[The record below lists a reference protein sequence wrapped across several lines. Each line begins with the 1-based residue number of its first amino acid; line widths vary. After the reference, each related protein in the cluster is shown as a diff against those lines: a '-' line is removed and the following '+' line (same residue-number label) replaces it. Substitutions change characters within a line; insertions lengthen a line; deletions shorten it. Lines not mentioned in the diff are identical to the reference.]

1 MLNDKQRAARDTNR
15 GVAAA
20 AMNRKAKNVSDPGDT
35 APVTKTGVAKETSAS
50 VLGPMLPQAP
60 LTGSTVQ
67 KTASISDE
75 DRTALDALVEFCYY
89 PDAVFDEKVRDNI
102 VTHAT
107 DVRNNSLPFQV
118 RKMVIERAI
127 LRVKI
132 AWCSKFKSKE
142 KKVKAYQKRY
152 KELDSALLRINRA
165 VTNDIDKKKMA
176 NAIKEIDK
184 EVTEETKAKLNK
196 KAITES
202 VNTLIDSMVAEG
214 VLPKDMPHIDDR
226 MLTESYLQKTFEMED
241 TFEESENLDL
251 IKERKKYQKEYAA
264 YMAKC
269 KKAIKSGDY
278 KTAAGYVE
286 KCREILV
293 DIREALKDY
302 DKDSLTVNFIG
313 IILGYLGFVVK
324 DTLLCFGV
332 TMPLIGVMGAG
343 TALATVGAANASA
356 IAAGVGATLMGLG
369 GVAVTVA
376 SILLTFYGWYRV
388 IAALDVNMK
397 EAKKNGES
405 ISINILNGVYNKT
418 LKVIDK
424 MEKCLKDMSKALK
437 EAKKVDDSEI
447 QKELDEIK
455 QMKESVELPSNVFVE
470 LTNLYESGAIDLE
483 TYMDFYLE
491 AKKPDDGMMDILN
504 TLNQKGYKTK
514 YSCSGHKR
522 SFKEDRN
529 DDGVINGK
537 LTSGARIM
545 FMDDYEFPDPPKHWG
560 WKTVDGKDYLYVISV
575 SHNADKVDSD
585 KAFDAW
591 KNKYM
596 ASLKRWVDSLP
607 DQAESDQV
615 IKNKAKEEEDVTES
629 VWRDLEADLTI
640 ESEMDTLS
648 RDLEDEI
655 AMMLL

>member
-102 VTHAT
+102 NTHAT
-107 DVRNNSLPFQV
+107 DVRDNSLPFQV

-142 KKVKAYQKRY
+142 RKVKAYQKRY

-184 EVTEETKAKLNK
+184 EVSEETKAKLNK

-202 VNTLIDSMVAEG
+202 VNALIDSMVAEG

-226 MLTESYLQKTFEMED
+226 MLTESRLQKTFGMED

-251 IKERKKYQKEYAA
+251 IKERKRYQKEYAA
-264 YMAKC
+264 YMVKC
-269 KKAIKSGDY
+269 KKAIKRGDY
-278 KTAAGYVE
+278 YVAGGYVE

-302 DKDSLTVNFIG
+302 DTDSLTVNFIG
-313 IILGYLGFVVK
+313 IVLGYLGFVVK

-332 TMPLIGVMGAG
+332 TMPLIGV
-343 TALATVGAANASA
+343 VGVGLLLPDTSA
-356 IAAGVGATLMGLG
+356 IAAGVSVTLMGLG
-369 GVAVTVA
+369 GVAVVVA
-376 SILLTFYGWYRV
+376 TILLTFYSWYRV

-397 EAKKNGES
+397 EAKKNGDS

-447 QKELDEIK
+447 QKELEEIK

-470 LTNLYESGAIDLE
+470 LTNLYESGVIDLE
-483 TYMDFYLE
+483 TYMDCYLE
-491 AKKPDDGMMDILN
+491 AKKPDDGMMEILD
-504 TLNQKGYKTK
+504 TLNRKGYKTK

-560 WKTVDGKDYLYVISV
+560 WKTVDGKDYLYVIAV
-575 SHNADKVDSD
+575 SHNADKIDSD

-607 DQAESDQV
+607 DQAEADQDKI
-615 IKNKAKEEEDVTES
+615 IKTKAKDEEDVTES
-629 VWRDLEADLTI
+629 AWKELEAELTV
-640 ESEMDTLS
+640 ESEMDLLS

>member
-20 AMNRKAKNVSDPGDT
+20 AMNKKAKNVSDPGDT

-60 LTGSTVQ
+60 LTGSTIQ

-102 VTHAT
+102 NSHAT
-107 DVRNNSLPFQV
+107 DVRDNSLPFQV

-142 KKVKAYQKRY
+142 RKVKAYQKRY

-176 NAIKEIDK
+176 NAIKAIDK

-196 KAITES
+196 KSITES

-226 MLTESYLQKTFEMED
+226 MLTESYLYKTFGMED

-251 IKERKKYQKEYAA
+251 IKERKRYQKEYAA

-269 KKAIKSGDY
+269 KKAIKRGDY
-278 KTAAGYVE
+278 KAAAGYVE

-302 DKDSLTVNFIG
+302 DKESLTVHFIG
-313 IILGYLGFVVK
+313 IVLGYLGFVVK

-332 TMPLIGVMGAG
+332 TMPLIGAVG
-343 TALATVGAANASA
+343 VGAVTAIGGIDVSA
-356 IAAGVGATLMGLG
+356 IAVKVGATLMGVG

-376 SILLTFYGWYRV
+376 TILLTFYRWYRV

-418 LKVIDK
+418 LKVIEK
-424 MEKCLKDMSKALK
+424 KKKCLKDMSKALK

-447 QKELDEIK
+447 QKELEEIK

-483 TYMDFYLE
+483 TYLDCYLE
-491 AKKPDDGMMDILN
+491 AKKPDDGMMDILD
-504 TLNQKGYKTK
+504 TLNRKGYKTK

-560 WKTVDGKDYLYVISV
+560 WKTVDGKDYLYVIAV
-575 SHNADKVDSD
+575 SHNADKIDSD

-607 DQAESDQV
+607 DQADADKI
-615 IKNKAKEEEDVTES
+615 IKTKAKDEEDVTES
-629 VWRDLEADLTI
+629 TWKELEADLTI
-640 ESEMDTLS
+640 ESEMDLLS

>member
-102 VTHAT
+102 NSHAT
-107 DVRNNSLPFQV
+107 DIRDNSLPFQV

-142 KKVKAYQKRY
+142 RKVKAYQKRY

-184 EVTEETKAKLNK
+184 EVSEETKAKLNK

-202 VNTLIDSMVAEG
+202 VNALIDSMVAEG

-226 MLTESYLQKTFEMED
+226 MLTESYLYKTFGMED

-251 IKERKKYQKEYAA
+251 IKERKKYQKEYAT

-278 KTAAGYVE
+278 KAAAGYVE
-286 KCREILV
+286 KCREILA

-332 TMPLIGVMGAG
+332 TMPLIGVTGAG
-343 TALATVGAANASA
+343 TALAAIGTANASA

-376 SILLTFYGWYRV
+376 TILLTFYGWYRI

-397 EAKKNGES
+397 EAKKNGDS

-447 QKELDEIK
+447 QKELEEIK

-483 TYMDFYLE
+483 TYMDCYLE
-491 AKKPDDGMMDILN
+491 AKKPDDGMMEILD
-504 TLNQKGYKTK
+504 TLNRKGYKTK

-575 SHNADKVDSD
+575 SHNADKIDSD

-607 DQAESDQV
+607 DQAEADQV

>member
-60 LTGSTVQ
+60 LTGSAVQ
-67 KTASISDE
+67 KTGSISDE

-89 PDAVFDEKVRDNI
+89 SDAVFDEKVRDNI
-102 VTHAT
+102 DTHAT

-142 KKVKAYQKRY
+142 RKVKAYQKRY

-226 MLTESYLQKTFEMED
+226 MLTESYLYKTFGMED

-251 IKERKKYQKEYAA
+251 IKERKKYQKEYAS

-269 KKAIKSGDY
+269 KKAIKRGDY
-278 KTAAGYVE
+278 KAAAGYVE

-313 IILGYLGFVVK
+313 IVLGYLGFVVK

-376 SILLTFYGWYRV
+376 TILLTFYGWYRV

-397 EAKKNGES
+397 EAKKNGDS

-447 QKELDEIK
+447 QKELEEIK
-455 QMKESVELPSNVFVE
+455 QMKESVEMPSNVFVE
-470 LTNLYESGAIDLE
+470 LTNLYESGAIDLD
-483 TYMDFYLE
+483 TYLDCYLE
-491 AKKPDDGMMDILN
+491 AKKPDDGMMEILD
-504 TLNQKGYKTK
+504 TLNRKGYKTK

-575 SHNADKVDSD
+575 SHNADKIDSD

-607 DQAESDQV
+607 DQAEADQV

-640 ESEMDTLS
+640 ESEMDVLS

>member
-60 LTGSTVQ
+60 LTGSTIQ
-67 KTASISDE
+67 KTASISDD

-89 PDAVFDEKVRDNI
+89 PDAVFDEKVQDNI
-102 VTHAT
+102 NTHAT

-202 VNTLIDSMVAEG
+202 VNALIDSMVAEG

-226 MLTESYLQKTFEMED
+226 MLTESYLQKIFGMED

-251 IKERKKYQKEYAA
+251 IKERKRYQKEYAA
-264 YMAKC
+264 YMVKC
-269 KKAIKSGDY
+269 KKAIKRGDY
-278 KTAAGYVE
+278 YVAAGYVE

-302 DKDSLTVNFIG
+302 DTDSLTVNFIG
-313 IILGYLGFVVK
+313 IVLGYLGFVVK

-332 TMPLIGVMGAG
+332 TMPLIGV
-343 TALATVGAANASA
+343 VGVGLLMPDASA
-356 IAAGVGATLMGLG
+356 IAAGVSVTLMGLG
-369 GVAVTVA
+369 GVAVVVA
-376 SILLTFYGWYRV
+376 TILLTFYSWYRV

-397 EAKKNGES
+397 EAKKNGDS

-447 QKELDEIK
+447 QKELEEIK

-470 LTNLYESGAIDLE
+470 LTNLYESGVIDLE
-483 TYMDFYLE
+483 TYMDCYLE
-491 AKKPDDGMMDILN
+491 AKKPDDGMMEILD
-504 TLNQKGYKTK
+504 TLNRKGYKTK

-575 SHNADKVDSD
+575 SHNADKIDSD

-607 DQAESDQV
+607 DQAEADQV

-629 VWRDLEADLTI
+629 AWEELEAELTV
-640 ESEMDTLS
+640 ESEMDLLS

>member
-102 VTHAT
+102 NTHAT
-107 DVRNNSLPFQV
+107 DVRDNSLPFQV

-142 KKVKAYQKRY
+142 RKVKTYQKRY

-226 MLTESYLQKTFEMED
+226 MLTESYLYKTFGMED

-278 KTAAGYVE
+278 KTAAAYVE
-286 KCREILV
+286 KCREILA
-293 DIREALKDY
+293 DIREALQDY

-313 IILGYLGFVVK
+313 IVLGYLGFVVK

-343 TALATVGAANASA
+343 TALATIGATNASA

-369 GVAVTVA
+369 GVAVSVA
-376 SILLTFYGWYRV
+376 TILLTFYGWYRV

-397 EAKKNGES
+397 EAKKTGDS

-447 QKELDEIK
+447 QKELEEIK

-483 TYMDFYLE
+483 TYMDCYLE
-491 AKKPDDGMMDILN
+491 AKKPDDGMMEILD
-504 TLNQKGYKTK
+504 TLNRKGYKTK
-514 YSCSGHKR
+514 YSCTGHKR

-575 SHNADKVDSD
+575 SHNADKIDSD

-607 DQAESDQV
+607 DQAEADQV

-629 VWRDLEADLTI
+629 VWRDLEDDLTV
-640 ESEMDTLS
+640 ESEMDMLS

>member
-35 APVTKTGVAKETSAS
+35 APVSKTGVAKETSAS

-102 VTHAT
+102 NTHAT

-184 EVTEETKAKLNK
+184 EVSEETKAKLNK

-202 VNTLIDSMVAEG
+202 VNALIDSMVAEG

-226 MLTESYLQKTFEMED
+226 MLTESYLQKTFGMED

-251 IKERKKYQKEYAA
+251 IKERKRYQKEYAA
-264 YMAKC
+264 YMVKC
-269 KKAIKSGDY
+269 KKAIKRGDY
-278 KTAAGYVE
+278 YVAAGYVE

-302 DKDSLTVNFIG
+302 DTDSLTVNFIG
-313 IILGYLGFVVK
+313 IVLGYLGFVVK

-332 TMPLIGVMGAG
+332 TMPLIGV
-343 TALATVGAANASA
+343 VGVGLLMPDASA
-356 IAAGVGATLMGLG
+356 IAAGVSVTLMGLG
-369 GVAVTVA
+369 GVAVVVA
-376 SILLTFYGWYRV
+376 TILLTFYSWYRV

-397 EAKKNGES
+397 EAKKNGDS

-447 QKELDEIK
+447 QKELEEIK

-483 TYMDFYLE
+483 TYMDCYLE
-491 AKKPDDGMMDILN
+491 AKKPDDGMMEILD
-504 TLNQKGYKTK
+504 TLNRKGYKTK

-575 SHNADKVDSD
+575 SHNADKIDSD

-607 DQAESDQV
+607 DQAEADQV

-629 VWRDLEADLTI
+629 AWKELEAELTV
-640 ESEMDTLS
+640 ESEMDLLS

>member
-1 MLNDKQRAARDTNR
+1 M
-15 GVAAA
+15 
-20 AMNRKAKNVSDPGDT
+20 
-35 APVTKTGVAKETSAS
+35 
-50 VLGPMLPQAP
+50 
-60 LTGSTVQ
+60 
-67 KTASISDE
+67 
-75 DRTALDALVEFCYY
+75 
-89 PDAVFDEKVRDNI
+89 
-102 VTHAT
+102 
-107 DVRNNSLPFQV
+107 
-118 RKMVIERAI
+118 
-127 LRVKI
+127 KI

-142 KKVKAYQKRY
+142 RKVKAYQKRY

-202 VNTLIDSMVAEG
+202 VNALIDSMVAEG

-226 MLTESYLQKTFEMED
+226 MLTESYLQKTFGMED

-251 IKERKKYQKEYAA
+251 IKERKRYQKEYAA
-264 YMAKC
+264 YMVKC
-269 KKAIKSGDY
+269 KKAIKRGDY
-278 KTAAGYVE
+278 YVAAGYVE

-293 DIREALKDY
+293 DIRESLKDY
-302 DKDSLTVNFIG
+302 DTDSLTVNFIG
-313 IILGYLGFVVK
+313 IVLGYLGFVVK

-332 TMPLIGVMGAG
+332 TMPLIGV
-343 TALATVGAANASA
+343 VGVGLLMPDASA
-356 IAAGVGATLMGLG
+356 IAAGVSVTLMGLG
-369 GVAVTVA
+369 GVAVVVA
-376 SILLTFYGWYRV
+376 TILLTFYSWYRV

-397 EAKKNGES
+397 EAKKNGDS

-447 QKELDEIK
+447 QKELEEIK
-455 QMKESVELPSNVFVE
+455 QMKESVEMSSNVFVE

-483 TYMDFYLE
+483 TYMDCYLE
-491 AKKPDDGMMDILN
+491 AKKPDDGMMEILD
-504 TLNQKGYKTK
+504 TLNRKGYKTK
-514 YSCSGHKR
+514 YSCTGHKR

-560 WKTVDGKDYLYVISV
+560 WKTVDGKDYLYVIAV
-575 SHNADKVDSD
+575 SHNADKIDSD

-607 DQAESDQV
+607 DQAEADQV

>member
-20 AMNRKAKNVSDPGDT
+20 AMNKKAKNVSDPGDT

-50 VLGPMLPQAP
+50 VLGPMLPQVP

-102 VTHAT
+102 NIHAT
-107 DVRNNSLPFQV
+107 DVRDNSLPFQV

-142 KKVKAYQKRY
+142 RKVKAYQKRY

-184 EVTEETKAKLNK
+184 EVSEETKAKLNK

-202 VNTLIDSMVAEG
+202 VNALIDSMVAEG

-226 MLTESYLQKTFEMED
+226 MLTESYLQKTFGMED

-251 IKERKKYQKEYAA
+251 IKERKRYQKEYAA
-264 YMAKC
+264 YMVKC
-269 KKAIKSGDY
+269 KKAIKRGDY
-278 KTAAGYVE
+278 YVAGGYVE

-293 DIREALKDY
+293 DIRESLKDY
-302 DKDSLTVNFIG
+302 DTDSLTVNFIG
-313 IILGYLGFVVK
+313 IVLGYLGFVVK

-332 TMPLIGVMGAG
+332 TMPLIGV
-343 TALATVGAANASA
+343 VGVGLLMPDASA
-356 IAAGVGATLMGLG
+356 IAAGVSVTLMGLG
-369 GVAVTVA
+369 GVAVVVA
-376 SILLTFYGWYRV
+376 TILLTFYSWYRV

-447 QKELDEIK
+447 QKELEEIK
-455 QMKESVELPSNVFVE
+455 HMKESVELPSNVFVE

-483 TYMDFYLE
+483 TYMDCYLE
-491 AKKPDDGMMDILN
+491 AKKPDDGMMEILD
-504 TLNQKGYKTK
+504 TLNRKGYKTK

-560 WKTVDGKDYLYVISV
+560 WKTVDGKDYLYVIAV
-575 SHNADKVDSD
+575 SHNADKIDSD

-607 DQAESDQV
+607 DQAEADQV

-629 VWRDLEADLTI
+629 VWKELEAELTI
-640 ESEMDTLS
+640 ESEMDMLS

>member
-50 VLGPMLPQAP
+50 TLGPMLPQAP
-60 LTGSTVQ
+60 LTGSTIQ
-67 KTASISDE
+67 KTASISEE

-102 VTHAT
+102 NTHAT

-142 KKVKAYQKRY
+142 RKVKAYQKRY

-226 MLTESYLQKTFEMED
+226 MLTESYLQKTFGMED

-251 IKERKKYQKEYAA
+251 IKERKRYQKEYAA
-264 YMAKC
+264 YMVKC
-269 KKAIKSGDY
+269 KKAIKRGDY
-278 KTAAGYVE
+278 YVAAGYVE

-302 DKDSLTVNFIG
+302 DTDSLTVNFIG
-313 IILGYLGFVVK
+313 IVLGYLGFVVK

-332 TMPLIGVMGAG
+332 TMPLIGV
-343 TALATVGAANASA
+343 VGVGLLLPDTSA
-356 IAAGVGATLMGLG
+356 IAAGVSVTLMGLG
-369 GVAVTVA
+369 GVAVVVA
-376 SILLTFYGWYRV
+376 TILLTFYSWYRV

-397 EAKKNGES
+397 EAKKNGDS

-447 QKELDEIK
+447 QKELEEIK

-483 TYMDFYLE
+483 TYMDCYLE
-491 AKKPDDGMMDILN
+491 AKKPDDGMMEILD
-504 TLNQKGYKTK
+504 TLNRKGYKTK

-560 WKTVDGKDYLYVISV
+560 WKTVDGKDYLYVIAV
-575 SHNADKVDSD
+575 SHNADKIDSD

-607 DQAESDQV
+607 DQAEADQV
-615 IKNKAKEEEDVTES
+615 IKNKAKDEEDVTES
-629 VWRDLEADLTI
+629 AWKELEAELTI

>member
-20 AMNRKAKNVSDPGDT
+20 AMNKKAKNVSDPGDT

-50 VLGPMLPQAP
+50 VLGPMLPQVP

-102 VTHAT
+102 NTHAT

-142 KKVKAYQKRY
+142 RKVKAYQKRY

-176 NAIKEIDK
+176 NAIKAIDK

-202 VNTLIDSMVAEG
+202 VNALIDSMVAEG

-226 MLTESYLQKTFEMED
+226 MLTESYLYKTFGMED

-269 KKAIKSGDY
+269 KKAIKRGDY
-278 KTAAGYVE
+278 KAAAAYIE

-302 DKDSLTVNFIG
+302 DKESLSVHFIG
-313 IILGYLGFVVK
+313 IVLGYLGFIVK
-324 DTLLCFGV
+324 NTLLGFGIQ
-332 TMPLIGVMGAG
+332 MPLIGVMGAG
-343 TALATVGAANASA
+343 AVTAISAIDVSATTVG
-356 IAAGVGATLMGLG
+356 IGATIMGLG
-369 GVAVTVA
+369 GVAVVVA
-376 SILLTFYGWYRV
+376 SILLTLYGWYRV

-397 EAKKNGES
+397 EAKKNGDS

-447 QKELDEIK
+447 QKELEEIK

-470 LTNLYESGAIDLE
+470 LTNLYESGVIDLE
-483 TYMDFYLE
+483 TYMDCYLE
-491 AKKPDDGMMDILN
+491 AKKPDDGMMEILD
-504 TLNQKGYKTK
+504 TLNRKGYKTK

-575 SHNADKVDSD
+575 SHNADKIDSD

-607 DQAESDQV
+607 DQAEADQV

-629 VWRDLEADLTI
+629 AWKELEAELTV
-640 ESEMDTLS
+640 ESEMDLLS

>member
-15 GVAAA
+15 GIAAA

-60 LTGSTVQ
+60 LTGSTIQ

-102 VTHAT
+102 NTHAT
-107 DVRNNSLPFQV
+107 DVRDNSLPFQV

-142 KKVKAYQKRY
+142 RKVKAYQKRY

-202 VNTLIDSMVAEG
+202 VNALIDSMVAEG

-226 MLTESYLQKTFEMED
+226 MLTESYLQKTFGMED

-251 IKERKKYQKEYAA
+251 IKERKRYQKEYAA
-264 YMAKC
+264 YMVKC
-269 KKAIKSGDY
+269 KKAIKRGDY
-278 KTAAGYVE
+278 YVAAGYVE

-302 DKDSLTVNFIG
+302 DTDSLTVNFIG
-313 IILGYLGFVVK
+313 IVLGYLGFVVK

-332 TMPLIGVMGAG
+332 TMPLIGV
-343 TALATVGAANASA
+343 VGVGLLMPDASA
-356 IAAGVGATLMGLG
+356 IAAGVSVTLMGLG
-369 GVAVTVA
+369 GVAVVVA
-376 SILLTFYGWYRV
+376 TILLTFYSWYRV

-397 EAKKNGES
+397 EAKKNGDS

-447 QKELDEIK
+447 QKELEEIK

-483 TYMDFYLE
+483 TYLDCYLE
-491 AKKPDDGMMDILN
+491 AKKPDDGMMEILD
-504 TLNQKGYKTK
+504 TLNRKGYKTK

-560 WKTVDGKDYLYVISV
+560 WKTVDGKDYLYVIAV
-575 SHNADKVDSD
+575 SHNADKIDSD

-607 DQAESDQV
+607 DQAEADQV

-629 VWRDLEADLTI
+629 AWKELESELTV
-640 ESEMDTLS
+640 ESEMDLLS

>member
-1 MLNDKQRAARDTNR
+1 MLNDKQRAARDTSR

-102 VTHAT
+102 DTHAT

-142 KKVKAYQKRY
+142 RKVKAYQKRY

-226 MLTESYLQKTFEMED
+226 MLTESYLYKTFGMED

-278 KTAAGYVE
+278 KTAATYVE

-293 DIREALKDY
+293 DIRESLNDY

-447 QKELDEIK
+447 QKELEEIK
-455 QMKESVELPSNVFVE
+455 QMKESVEMPSNVFVE
-470 LTNLYESGAIDLE
+470 LTNLYESGAIDLD
-483 TYMDFYLE
+483 TYLDCYLE
-491 AKKPDDGMMDILN
+491 AKKPDDGMMEILD
-504 TLNQKGYKTK
+504 TLNRKGYKTK

-575 SHNADKVDSD
+575 SHNADKIDSD

-607 DQAESDQV
+607 DQAEADQV

-629 VWRDLEADLTI
+629 VWRDLEAELTV
-640 ESEMDTLS
+640 ESEMDMLS

>member
-1 MLNDKQRAARDTNR
+1 MLNDKQRAARDTSR

-50 VLGPMLPQAP
+50 VLGPMLPQAA
-60 LTGSTVQ
+60 LTGSAVQ

-102 VTHAT
+102 GTHAT

-278 KTAAGYVE
+278 KTAATYVE

-424 MEKCLKDMSKALK
+424 MEKCLKDMAKALK

-447 QKELDEIK
+447 QKELEEIK

-483 TYMDFYLE
+483 TYMDCYLE
-491 AKKPDDGMMDILN
+491 AKKPDDGMMEILD
-504 TLNQKGYKTK
+504 TLNRKGYKTK

-575 SHNADKVDSD
+575 SHNADKIDSE

>member
-15 GVAAA
+15 GIAAA

-102 VTHAT
+102 NTHAT
-107 DVRNNSLPFQV
+107 DVRDNSLPFQV

-142 KKVKAYQKRY
+142 RKVKAYQKRY

-184 EVTEETKAKLNK
+184 EVSEETKAKLNK

-202 VNTLIDSMVAEG
+202 VNALIDSMVAEG

-226 MLTESYLQKTFEMED
+226 MLTESYLYKTFGMED

-264 YMAKC
+264 YMVKC
-269 KKAIKSGDY
+269 KKAIKRGDY
-278 KTAAGYVE
+278 YVAGGYVE

-302 DKDSLTVNFIG
+302 DTDSLTVNFIG
-313 IILGYLGFVVK
+313 IVLGYLGFVVK

-332 TMPLIGVMGAG
+332 TMPLIGV
-343 TALATVGAANASA
+343 VGVGLLMPDASA
-356 IAAGVGATLMGLG
+356 IAAGVSVTLMGLG
-369 GVAVTVA
+369 GVAVVVA
-376 SILLTFYGWYRV
+376 TILLTFYSWYRV

-397 EAKKNGES
+397 EAKKNGDS

-447 QKELDEIK
+447 QKELEEIK

-483 TYMDFYLE
+483 TYMDCYLE
-491 AKKPDDGMMDILN
+491 AKKPDDGMMEILD
-504 TLNQKGYKTK
+504 TLNRKGYKTK

-545 FMDDYEFPDPPKHWG
+545 FMDDYDFPDPPKHWG
-560 WKTVDGKDYLYVISV
+560 WKTVDGKDYLYVIAV
-575 SHNADKVDSD
+575 SHNADKIDSD

-607 DQAESDQV
+607 DQAEADQV

>member
-15 GVAAA
+15 GIAAA

-50 VLGPMLPQAP
+50 VLGPMLPQVP

-67 KTASISDE
+67 KTGSISDE

-102 VTHAT
+102 NIHAT
-107 DVRNNSLPFQV
+107 DVRDNSLPFQV

-142 KKVKAYQKRY
+142 RKVKAYQKRY

-202 VNTLIDSMVAEG
+202 VNALIDSMVAEG

-226 MLTESYLQKTFEMED
+226 MLTESYLQKTFGMED

-251 IKERKKYQKEYAA
+251 IKERKRYQKEYAA
-264 YMAKC
+264 YMVKC
-269 KKAIKSGDY
+269 KKAIKRGDY
-278 KTAAGYVE
+278 YVAGGYVE

-302 DKDSLTVNFIG
+302 DTDSLTVNFIG
-313 IILGYLGFVVK
+313 IVLGYLGFVVK

-332 TMPLIGVMGAG
+332 TMPLIGV
-343 TALATVGAANASA
+343 VGVGLLMPDASA
-356 IAAGVGATLMGLG
+356 IAAGVSVTLMGLG
-369 GVAVTVA
+369 GVAVVVA
-376 SILLTFYGWYRV
+376 TILLTFYSWYRV

-397 EAKKNGES
+397 EAKKNGDS

-447 QKELDEIK
+447 QKELEEIK

-483 TYMDFYLE
+483 TYMDCYLE
-491 AKKPDDGMMDILN
+491 AKKPDDGMMEILD
-504 TLNQKGYKTK
+504 TLNRKGYKTK

-560 WKTVDGKDYLYVISV
+560 WKTVDGKDYLYVIAV
-575 SHNADKVDSD
+575 SHNADKIDSD

-607 DQAESDQV
+607 DQEDADKI
-615 IKNKAKEEEDVTES
+615 IKTKAKDEEDVTES
-629 VWRDLEADLTI
+629 AWKELEAELTV
-640 ESEMDTLS
+640 ESEMDLLS

>member
-20 AMNRKAKNVSDPGDT
+20 AMNKKAKNVSDPGDT
-35 APVTKTGVAKETSAS
+35 APVTKPGVAKETSAS

-60 LTGSTVQ
+60 LTGSTIQ

-89 PDAVFDEKVRDNI
+89 PDAVFDEKVQDNI
-102 VTHAT
+102 NTHAT
-107 DVRNNSLPFQV
+107 DVRDNSLPFQV

-142 KKVKAYQKRY
+142 RKVKAYQKRY

-184 EVTEETKAKLNK
+184 EVSEETKAKLNK

-202 VNTLIDSMVAEG
+202 VNALIDSMVAEG

-226 MLTESYLQKTFEMED
+226 MLTESYLYKTFGMED

-264 YMAKC
+264 YTSKC
-269 KKAIKSGDY
+269 KKAIKRGDY
-278 KTAAGYVE
+278 KAAAAYIE

-302 DKDSLTVNFIG
+302 DKESLSVHFLG
-313 IILGYLGFVVK
+313 IVLGYLGFVVK

-332 TMPLIGVMGAG
+332 TTPLIGVIGAG
-343 TALATVGAANASA
+343 AVIASIDTSA
-356 IAAGVGATLMGLG
+356 IAEVVGLTLMGLG
-369 GVAVTVA
+369 GVAVVVA
-376 SILLTFYGWYRV
+376 SILLTFYGLYRI

-397 EAKKNGES
+397 EAEKNGKS

-424 MEKCLKDMSKALK
+424 MEKCLEDMSKALK
-437 EAKKVDDSEI
+437 KAKKVDDSEI
-447 QKELDEIK
+447 QKELEEIK

-483 TYMDFYLE
+483 TYMDCYLE
-491 AKKPDDGMMDILN
+491 AKKPDDGMMEILD
-504 TLNQKGYKTK
+504 TLNRKGYKTK

-560 WKTVDGKDYLYVISV
+560 WKTVDGKDYLYVIAV
-575 SHNADKVDSD
+575 SHNADKIDSD

-607 DQAESDQV
+607 DQAEADQV

-629 VWRDLEADLTI
+629 VWKELEAELTI
-640 ESEMDTLS
+640 ESEMDMLS

>member
-20 AMNRKAKNVSDPGDT
+20 AMNKKAKNVSDPGDT

-50 VLGPMLPQAP
+50 VLGPMLPQVP

-67 KTASISDE
+67 KTGSISDE

-102 VTHAT
+102 NIHAT
-107 DVRNNSLPFQV
+107 DVRDNSLPFQV

-142 KKVKAYQKRY
+142 RKVKAYQKRY

-184 EVTEETKAKLNK
+184 EVSEETKAKLNK

-202 VNTLIDSMVAEG
+202 VNALIDSMVAEG

-226 MLTESYLQKTFEMED
+226 MLTESYLQKTFGMED

-251 IKERKKYQKEYAA
+251 IKERKRYQKEYAA
-264 YMAKC
+264 YMVKC
-269 KKAIKSGDY
+269 KKAIKRGDY
-278 KTAAGYVE
+278 YVAGGYVE

-302 DKDSLTVNFIG
+302 DTDSLTVNFIG
-313 IILGYLGFVVK
+313 IVLGYLGFVVK

-332 TMPLIGVMGAG
+332 TMPLIGV
-343 TALATVGAANASA
+343 VGVGLLMPDASA
-356 IAAGVGATLMGLG
+356 IAAGVSVTLMGLG
-369 GVAVTVA
+369 GVAVVVA
-376 SILLTFYGWYRV
+376 TILLTFYSWYRV

-447 QKELDEIK
+447 QKELEEIK

-483 TYMDFYLE
+483 TYMDCYLE
-491 AKKPDDGMMDILN
+491 AKKPDDGMMEILD
-504 TLNQKGYKTK
+504 TLNRKGYKTK

-560 WKTVDGKDYLYVISV
+560 WKTVDGKDYLYVIAV
-575 SHNADKVDSD
+575 SHNADKIDSD

-607 DQAESDQV
+607 DQAEADQV

-629 VWRDLEADLTI
+629 VWKELEAELTI
-640 ESEMDTLS
+640 KSEMDMLS

>member
-35 APVTKTGVAKETSAS
+35 APVSKTGVAKETSAS
-50 VLGPMLPQAP
+50 VLGPMLPQVP
-60 LTGSTVQ
+60 LTGSPVQ

-102 VTHAT
+102 NTHAT

-142 KKVKAYQKRY
+142 RKVKAYQKRY

-202 VNTLIDSMVAEG
+202 VNSLIDSMVAEG

-226 MLTESYLQKTFEMED
+226 MLTESYLQKTFGMED

-251 IKERKKYQKEYAA
+251 IKERKRYQKEYAA
-264 YMAKC
+264 YMVKC
-269 KKAIKSGDY
+269 KKAIKRGDY
-278 KTAAGYVE
+278 YVAGGYVE

-302 DKDSLTVNFIG
+302 DKESLTVHFIG
-313 IILGYLGFVVK
+313 IVLGYLGFVVK

-332 TMPLIGVMGAG
+332 TMPLIGV
-343 TALATVGAANASA
+343 VGVGLLMPDASA
-356 IAAGVGATLMGLG
+356 IAAGVSVTLMGLG
-369 GVAVTVA
+369 GVAVVVA
-376 SILLTFYGWYRV
+376 TILLTFYSWYRV

-405 ISINILNGVYNKT
+405 ININILNGVYNKT

-447 QKELDEIK
+447 QKELEEIK

-483 TYMDFYLE
+483 TYMDCYLE

-504 TLNQKGYKTK
+504 TLNRKGYKTK

-575 SHNADKVDSD
+575 SHNADRIDSD

-607 DQAESDQV
+607 DQEDADKI
-615 IKNKAKEEEDVTES
+615 IKTKAKDEEDVTES

>member
-1 MLNDKQRAARDTNR
+1 
-15 GVAAA
+15 
-20 AMNRKAKNVSDPGDT
+20 
-35 APVTKTGVAKETSAS
+35 
-50 VLGPMLPQAP
+50 MLPQAP

-75 DRTALDALVEFCYY
+75 DQTALDALVEFCYY

-102 VTHAT
+102 NTHAT
-107 DVRNNSLPFQV
+107 DVRDNSLPFQV

-142 KKVKAYQKRY
+142 RKVKAYQKRY

-226 MLTESYLQKTFEMED
+226 MLTASYLYKTFGMED

-251 IKERKKYQKEYAA
+251 IKERKRYQKEYAA
-264 YMAKC
+264 YMVKC
-269 KKAIKSGDY
+269 KKAIKRGDY
-278 KTAAGYVE
+278 YVAGCYVE

-302 DKDSLTVNFIG
+302 DTDSLTVNFIG
-313 IILGYLGFVVK
+313 IVLGYLGFVVK

-332 TMPLIGVMGAG
+332 TMPLIGV
-343 TALATVGAANASA
+343 VGVGLLMPDASA
-356 IAAGVGATLMGLG
+356 IAAGVSVTLMGLG
-369 GVAVTVA
+369 GIAVVVAT
-376 SILLTFYGWYRV
+376 ILLTFYGWYRV

-397 EAKKNGES
+397 EAEKNGKS

-424 MEKCLKDMSKALK
+424 MEKCLEDMSKALK
-437 EAKKVDDSEI
+437 KAKKVDDSEI
-447 QKELDEIK
+447 QKELEEIK

-470 LTNLYESGAIDLE
+470 LTNLYESGVIDLE
-483 TYMDFYLE
+483 TYMDCYLE
-491 AKKPDDGMMDILN
+491 AKKPDDGMMEILD
-504 TLNQKGYKTK
+504 TLNRKGYKTK
-514 YSCSGHKR
+514 YSCTGHKR

-575 SHNADKVDSD
+575 SHNADKIDSD

-607 DQAESDQV
+607 DQADADKI
-615 IKNKAKEEEDVTES
+615 IKTKAKDEEDVTES
-629 VWRDLEADLTI
+629 AWKELETDLTV
-640 ESEMDTLS
+640 ESEMDLLS

>member
-102 VTHAT
+102 NSHAT
-107 DVRNNSLPFQV
+107 DVRDNSLPFQV

-142 KKVKAYQKRY
+142 RKVKAYQKRY

-184 EVTEETKAKLNK
+184 EVSEETKAKLNK

-202 VNTLIDSMVAEG
+202 VNALIDSMVAEG

-226 MLTESYLQKTFEMED
+226 MLTESYLYKTFGMED

-251 IKERKKYQKEYAA
+251 IKERKKYQKEYAT

-278 KTAAGYVE
+278 KAAAGYVE

-293 DIREALKDY
+293 DIREALNDY

-313 IILGYLGFVVK
+313 IVLGYLGFVVK

-332 TMPLIGVMGAG
+332 TMPLIGVTGAG
-343 TALATVGAANASA
+343 TALAAIGTANASA

-376 SILLTFYGWYRV
+376 TILLTFYGWYRI

-397 EAKKNGES
+397 EAKKNGDS

-424 MEKCLKDMSKALK
+424 MEKCLKDMAKALK

-447 QKELDEIK
+447 QKELEEIK

-483 TYMDFYLE
+483 TYMDCYLE
-491 AKKPDDGMMDILN
+491 AKKPDDGMMEILD
-504 TLNQKGYKTK
+504 TLNRKGYKTK

-607 DQAESDQV
+607 DQAEADKV

-629 VWRDLEADLTI
+629 VWRDMEADLTI
-640 ESEMDTLS
+640 ESEMDMLS

>member
-15 GVAAA
+15 GVVAA

-60 LTGSTVQ
+60 LTGSTIQ
-67 KTASISDE
+67 KTSSISDE

-102 VTHAT
+102 NTHAT

-142 KKVKAYQKRY
+142 RKVKAYQKRY

-202 VNTLIDSMVAEG
+202 VNALIDSMVAEG

-226 MLTESYLQKTFEMED
+226 MLTESYLQKTFGMED

-251 IKERKKYQKEYAA
+251 IKERKKYQKEYAS

-269 KKAIKSGDY
+269 KKAIKRGDY
-278 KTAAGYVE
+278 KAAAGYVE

-302 DKDSLTVNFIG
+302 DKESLTVHFIG
-313 IILGYLGFVVK
+313 IVLGYFGFVVK
-324 DTLLCFGV
+324 HTLLCFGV
-332 TMPLIGVMGAG
+332 TMPPIGVVVTGLLMPDAP
-343 TALATVGAANASA
+343 A
-356 IAAGVGATLMGLG
+356 IAAGVSYTLMGLG
-369 GVAVTVA
+369 AVAVVVA

-388 IAALDVNMK
+388 IAALDINMK
-397 EAKKNGES
+397 EAEKNGKS
-405 ISINILNGVYNKT
+405 ININILNGVYNKT

-447 QKELDEIK
+447 QKELEEIK

-483 TYMDFYLE
+483 TYLDCYLE
-491 AKKPDDGMMDILN
+491 AKKPDDGMMEILD
-504 TLNQKGYKTK
+504 TLNRKGYKTK

-575 SHNADKVDSD
+575 SHNADKIDAD

-607 DQAESDQV
+607 DQADADKI
-615 IKNKAKEEEDVTES
+615 IKTKAKDEEDVTES
-629 VWRDLEADLTI
+629 AWKELEADLTI

>member
-102 VTHAT
+102 NSHAT
-107 DVRNNSLPFQV
+107 DIRDNSLPFQV

-142 KKVKAYQKRY
+142 RKVKAYQKRY

-184 EVTEETKAKLNK
+184 EVSEETKAKLNK

-202 VNTLIDSMVAEG
+202 VNALIDSMVAEG
-214 VLPKDMPHIDDR
+214 VLPKDMPHIDDQ
-226 MLTESYLQKTFEMED
+226 MLTESYLYKTFGMED

-251 IKERKKYQKEYAA
+251 IKERKKYQKEYAT

-278 KTAAGYVE
+278 KAAAGYVE
-286 KCREILV
+286 KCREILA

-313 IILGYLGFVVK
+313 IVLGYLGFVVK

-332 TMPLIGVMGAG
+332 TMPLIGVTGAG
-343 TALATVGAANASA
+343 TALAAIGTANASA

-376 SILLTFYGWYRV
+376 TILLTFYGWYRI

-397 EAKKNGES
+397 EAKKNGDS

-447 QKELDEIK
+447 QKELEEIK

-483 TYMDFYLE
+483 TYMDCYLE
-491 AKKPDDGMMDILN
+491 AKKPDDGMMEILD
-504 TLNQKGYKTK
+504 TLNRKGYKTK

-607 DQAESDQV
+607 DQADADKI
-615 IKNKAKEEEDVTES
+615 IKTKAKDEEDVTES
-629 VWRDLEADLTI
+629 AWKELEAELTV
-640 ESEMDTLS
+640 ESEMDLLS

>member
-102 VTHAT
+102 NSHAT
-107 DVRNNSLPFQV
+107 DIRDNSLPFQV

-142 KKVKAYQKRY
+142 RKVKAYQKRY

-176 NAIKEIDK
+176 NAIKAIDK
-184 EVTEETKAKLNK
+184 EVSEETKAKLNK

-226 MLTESYLQKTFEMED
+226 MLTESYLYKTFGMED

-251 IKERKKYQKEYAA
+251 IKERKKYQKEYAT

-278 KTAAGYVE
+278 KAAARYVE
-286 KCREILV
+286 KCREILA

-356 IAAGVGATLMGLG
+356 IAAGVGATLIGLG

-447 QKELDEIK
+447 QKELEEIK

-483 TYMDFYLE
+483 TYMDCYLE
-491 AKKPDDGMMDILN
+491 AKKPDDGMMEILD
-504 TLNQKGYKTK
+504 TLNRKGYKTK

-575 SHNADKVDSD
+575 SHNADKIDSD

-607 DQAESDQV
+607 DQAEADQV

>member
-102 VTHAT
+102 DTHAT

-142 KKVKAYQKRY
+142 RKVKAYQKRY

-278 KTAAGYVE
+278 KTAATYVE

-293 DIREALKDY
+293 DIREALNDY

-455 QMKESVELPSNVFVE
+455 QMKESVDLPSNVFVE
-470 LTNLYESGAIDLE
+470 LTDLYESGAIDLE
-483 TYMDFYLE
+483 TYMDCYLE
-491 AKKPDDGMMDILN
+491 AKKPDDGMMEILD
-504 TLNQKGYKTK
+504 TLNRKGYKTK

-615 IKNKAKEEEDVTES
+615 IKAKAKEEEDVTES

>member
-60 LTGSTVQ
+60 LTGSTIQ

-75 DRTALDALVEFCYY
+75 DRTALDVLVEFCYY

-102 VTHAT
+102 NSHAT

-142 KKVKAYQKRY
+142 RKVKAYQKRY

-241 TFEESENLDL
+241 IFEESENLDL
-251 IKERKKYQKEYAA
+251 IKERKRYQKEYAA

-278 KTAAGYVE
+278 KTAATYVE
-286 KCREILV
+286 KCRKILV

-455 QMKESVELPSNVFVE
+455 QMKESVDLPSNVFVE
-470 LTNLYESGAIDLE
+470 LTDLYESGAIDLE
-483 TYMDFYLE
+483 TYMDCYLE
-491 AKKPDDGMMDILN
+491 AKKPDDGMMEILD
-504 TLNQKGYKTK
+504 TLNRKGYKTK

-591 KNKYM
+591 KNKYI

-615 IKNKAKEEEDVTES
+615 IKAKAKEEEDVTES

>member
-1 MLNDKQRAARDTNR
+1 MLNDKQRAARDTSR

-35 APVTKTGVAKETSAS
+35 APATKTGVAKETSAS

-60 LTGSTVQ
+60 LTGSTIQ

-102 VTHAT
+102 DTHAT

-142 KKVKAYQKRY
+142 RKVKAYQKRY
-152 KELDSALLRINRA
+152 KELDSALIRINRA

-202 VNTLIDSMVAEG
+202 VNALIDSMVEEG

-251 IKERKKYQKEYAA
+251 IKERKKYQKEYAV

-278 KTAAGYVE
+278 KTAAAYVE
-286 KCREILV
+286 KCREVLV
-293 DIREALKDY
+293 DIREALNDY

-343 TALATVGAANASA
+343 TALAAVGAANASA

-437 EAKKVDDSEI
+437 EAKKVDNSEI

-455 QMKESVELPSNVFVE
+455 QMKESVDLPSNVFVE
-470 LTNLYESGAIDLE
+470 LTDLYESGAIDLE
-483 TYMDFYLE
+483 TYMDCYLE

-615 IKNKAKEEEDVTES
+615 IKTKAKEEEDVTES

-640 ESEMDTLS
+640 ESEMDVLS

>member
-20 AMNRKAKNVSDPGDT
+20 AMNKKAKNVSDPGDT

-102 VTHAT
+102 DTHAT

-142 KKVKAYQKRY
+142 RKVKAYQKRY

-202 VNTLIDSMVAEG
+202 VNALIDSMVAEG
-214 VLPKDMPHIDDR
+214 VLPKDMPHIDDQ

-241 TFEESENLDL
+241 IFEESENLDL
-251 IKERKKYQKEYAA
+251 IKERKRYQKEYAS

-278 KTAAGYVE
+278 KTAATYVE
-286 KCREILV
+286 KCRKILV

-437 EAKKVDDSEI
+437 EAKKVDDIEI
-447 QKELDEIK
+447 QKELEEIK

-483 TYMDFYLE
+483 TYMDCYLE
-491 AKKPDDGMMDILN
+491 AKKPDDGMMEILD
-504 TLNQKGYKTK
+504 TLNRKGYKTK

-575 SHNADKVDSD
+575 SHNADKIDSD

-607 DQAESDQV
+607 DQAEADKV

-629 VWRDLEADLTI
+629 AWRDLEADLTI

-655 AMMLL
+655 VMMLL

>member
-20 AMNRKAKNVSDPGDT
+20 AMNKKAKNVSDPGDT

-50 VLGPMLPQAP
+50 VLGPMLPQVP

-67 KTASISDE
+67 KTGSISDE

-102 VTHAT
+102 NSHAT
-107 DVRNNSLPFQV
+107 DVRDNSLPFQV

-142 KKVKAYQKRY
+142 RKVKAYQKRY

-202 VNTLIDSMVAEG
+202 VNALIDSMVAEG

-226 MLTESYLQKTFEMED
+226 MLTESYLYKTFGMED

-264 YMAKC
+264 YMVKC
-269 KKAIKSGDY
+269 KKAIKRGDY
-278 KTAAGYVE
+278 YVAGGYVE

-302 DKDSLTVNFIG
+302 DTDSLTVNFIG
-313 IILGYLGFVVK
+313 IVLGYLGFVVK

-332 TMPLIGVMGAG
+332 TMPLIGV
-343 TALATVGAANASA
+343 VGVGLLMPDASA
-356 IAAGVGATLMGLG
+356 IAAGVSVTLMGLG
-369 GVAVTVA
+369 GVAVVVA
-376 SILLTFYGWYRV
+376 TILLTFYSWYRV

-447 QKELDEIK
+447 QKELEEIK

-483 TYMDFYLE
+483 TYMDCYLE
-491 AKKPDDGMMDILN
+491 AKKPDDGMMEILD
-504 TLNQKGYKTK
+504 TLNRKGYKTK

-560 WKTVDGKDYLYVISV
+560 WKTVDGKDYLYVIAV
-575 SHNADKVDSD
+575 SHNADKIDSD

-607 DQAESDQV
+607 DQEDADKI
-615 IKNKAKEEEDVTES
+615 IKNKAKDEEDVTES
-629 VWRDLEADLTI
+629 AWKELEAELTV
-640 ESEMDTLS
+640 ESEMDLLS

>member
-15 GVAAA
+15 GIAAA

-60 LTGSTVQ
+60 LTGSTIQ

-102 VTHAT
+102 NTHAT
-107 DVRNNSLPFQV
+107 DVRDNSLPFQV

-142 KKVKAYQKRY
+142 RKVKAYQKRY

-202 VNTLIDSMVAEG
+202 VNALIDSMVAEG

-226 MLTESYLQKTFEMED
+226 MLTESHLYKTFGMED

-251 IKERKKYQKEYAA
+251 IKERKRYQKEYAA
-264 YMAKC
+264 YMVKC
-269 KKAIKSGDY
+269 KKAIKRGDY
-278 KTAAGYVE
+278 YVAAGYVE

-302 DKDSLTVNFIG
+302 DTDSLTVNFIG
-313 IILGYLGFVVK
+313 IVLGYLGFVVK

-332 TMPLIGVMGAG
+332 TMPLIGV
-343 TALATVGAANASA
+343 VGVGLLMPDASA
-356 IAAGVGATLMGLG
+356 IAAGVSVTLMGLG
-369 GVAVTVA
+369 GVAVVVA
-376 SILLTFYGWYRV
+376 TILLTFYSWYRV

-397 EAKKNGES
+397 EAKKNGDS

-447 QKELDEIK
+447 QKELEEIK

-483 TYMDFYLE
+483 TYMDCYLE
-491 AKKPDDGMMDILN
+491 AKKPDDGMMEILD
-504 TLNQKGYKTK
+504 TLNRKGYKTK

-560 WKTVDGKDYLYVISV
+560 WKTVDGKDYLYVIAV
-575 SHNADKVDSD
+575 SHNADKIDSD

-607 DQAESDQV
+607 DQEDADKI
-615 IKNKAKEEEDVTES
+615 IKTKAKDEEDVTES
-629 VWRDLEADLTI
+629 AWRDLEADLTV
-640 ESEMDTLS
+640 ESEMDLLS

>member
-15 GVAAA
+15 GIAAA

-102 VTHAT
+102 NSHAT
-107 DVRNNSLPFQV
+107 DVRDNSLPFQV

-142 KKVKAYQKRY
+142 RKVKAYQKRY

-184 EVTEETKAKLNK
+184 EVSEETKAKLNK

-202 VNTLIDSMVAEG
+202 VNALIDSMVAEG

-226 MLTESYLQKTFEMED
+226 MLTESYLYKTFGMED

-264 YMAKC
+264 YMVKC
-269 KKAIKSGDY
+269 KKAIKRGDY
-278 KTAAGYVE
+278 YVAGGYVE

-302 DKDSLTVNFIG
+302 DTDSLTVNFIG
-313 IILGYLGFVVK
+313 IVLGYLGFVVK

-332 TMPLIGVMGAG
+332 TMPLIGV
-343 TALATVGAANASA
+343 VGVGLLMPDASA
-356 IAAGVGATLMGLG
+356 IAAGVSVTLMGLG
-369 GVAVTVA
+369 GVAVVVA
-376 SILLTFYGWYRV
+376 TILLTFYSWYRV

-397 EAKKNGES
+397 EAKKNGDS

-447 QKELDEIK
+447 QKELEEIK

-483 TYMDFYLE
+483 TYMDCYLE
-491 AKKPDDGMMDILN
+491 AKKPDDGMMEILD
-504 TLNQKGYKTK
+504 TLNRKGYKTK
-514 YSCSGHKR
+514 YSCTGHKR

-560 WKTVDGKDYLYVISV
+560 WKTVDGKDYLYVIAV
-575 SHNADKVDSD
+575 SHNADKIDSD

-607 DQAESDQV
+607 DQAEADQV

>member
-1 MLNDKQRAARDTNR
+1 MLNDKQRAARDTSR

-20 AMNRKAKNVSDPGDT
+20 AMNKKAKNVSDPGDT

-102 VTHAT
+102 NSHAT
-107 DVRNNSLPFQV
+107 DVHNNSLPFQV

-142 KKVKAYQKRY
+142 RKVKAYQKRY

-278 KTAAGYVE
+278 KTAATYVE
-286 KCREILV
+286 KCRKILV

-356 IAAGVGATLMGLG
+356 IAAGVGATLMGIG

-447 QKELDEIK
+447 QKELEEIK
-455 QMKESVELPSNVFVE
+455 QMKESVDLPSNVFVE
-470 LTNLYESGAIDLE
+470 LTDLYESGAIDLE
-483 TYMDFYLE
+483 TYMDCYLE

-615 IKNKAKEEEDVTES
+615 IKAKAKEEEDVTES

>member
-1 MLNDKQRAARDTNR
+1 MLNDKQRAARDTSR

-20 AMNRKAKNVSDPGDT
+20 AMNKKAKNVSDPGDT

-102 VTHAT
+102 DTHTT
-107 DVRNNSLPFQV
+107 DVRNNSLPFQI

-142 KKVKAYQKRY
+142 RKVKAYQKRY
-152 KELDSALLRINRA
+152 KELDSALIRINRA

-278 KTAAGYVE
+278 KTAATYVE

-293 DIREALKDY
+293 DIREALNDY

-455 QMKESVELPSNVFVE
+455 QMKESVDLSSNVFVE
-470 LTNLYESGAIDLE
+470 LTDLYESGAIDLE
-483 TYMDFYLE
+483 TYMDCYLE

-607 DQAESDQV
+607 DQAEADKV
-615 IKNKAKEEEDVTES
+615 INNKAKEEKDVTES

>member
-50 VLGPMLPQAP
+50 VLGPMLPQVP

-67 KTASISDE
+67 KTGSISDE

-102 VTHAT
+102 NSHAT
-107 DVRNNSLPFQV
+107 DVRDNSLPFQV

-142 KKVKAYQKRY
+142 RKVKAYQKRY

-202 VNTLIDSMVAEG
+202 VNALIDSMVAEG

-226 MLTESYLQKTFEMED
+226 MLTESYLQKTFGMED

-251 IKERKKYQKEYAA
+251 IKERKRYQKEYAA
-264 YMAKC
+264 YMVKC
-269 KKAIKSGDY
+269 KKAIKRGDY
-278 KTAAGYVE
+278 YVAGGYVE

-302 DKDSLTVNFIG
+302 DTDSLTVNFIG
-313 IILGYLGFVVK
+313 IVLGYLGFVVK

-332 TMPLIGVMGAG
+332 TMPLIGV
-343 TALATVGAANASA
+343 VGVGLLMPDASA
-356 IAAGVGATLMGLG
+356 IAAGVSVTLMGLG
-369 GVAVTVA
+369 GVAVVVA
-376 SILLTFYGWYRV
+376 TILLTFYSWYRV

-405 ISINILNGVYNKT
+405 ININILNGVYNKT

-447 QKELDEIK
+447 QKELEEIK
-455 QMKESVELPSNVFVE
+455 QMKESVELSSNVFVE

-483 TYMDFYLE
+483 TYLDCYLE
-491 AKKPDDGMMDILN
+491 AKKPDDGMMEILD
-504 TLNQKGYKTK
+504 TLNRKGYKTK

-575 SHNADKVDSD
+575 SHNADKIDSD

-607 DQAESDQV
+607 DQAEADQV

-629 VWRDLEADLTI
+629 VWKELEAELTV
-640 ESEMDTLS
+640 ESEMELLS

>member
-15 GVAAA
+15 GIAAA

-102 VTHAT
+102 NTHAT

-142 KKVKAYQKRY
+142 RKVKAYQKRY

-214 VLPKDMPHIDDR
+214 VLPKDMPRIDDR
-226 MLTESYLQKTFEMED
+226 MLTESYLYKTFGMED

-251 IKERKKYQKEYAA
+251 IKERKRYQKEYAA
-264 YMAKC
+264 YMVKC
-269 KKAIKSGDY
+269 KKAIKRGDY
-278 KTAAGYVE
+278 YVAGGYVE
-286 KCREILV
+286 KCRKILV

-302 DKDSLTVNFIG
+302 DTDSLTVNFIG
-313 IILGYLGFVVK
+313 IVLGYLGFVVK

-332 TMPLIGVMGAG
+332 TMPLIGV
-343 TALATVGAANASA
+343 VGVGLLMPDASA
-356 IAAGVGATLMGLG
+356 IAAGVSVTLMGLG
-369 GVAVTVA
+369 GVAVVVA
-376 SILLTFYGWYRV
+376 TILLTFYSWYRV

-397 EAKKNGES
+397 EAKKNGDS

-447 QKELDEIK
+447 QKELEEIK
-455 QMKESVELPSNVFVE
+455 QMKESAELPSNVFVE
-470 LTNLYESGAIDLE
+470 LTNLYESGSIDLE
-483 TYMDFYLE
+483 TYMDCYLE
-491 AKKPDDGMMDILN
+491 AKKPDDGMMEILD
-504 TLNQKGYKTK
+504 TLNRKGYKTK

-560 WKTVDGKDYLYVISV
+560 WKTVDGKDYLYVIAV
-575 SHNADKVDSD
+575 SHNADKIDSD

-607 DQAESDQV
+607 DQEDADKI
-615 IKNKAKEEEDVTES
+615 IKTKAKDEEDVTES
-629 VWRDLEADLTI
+629 VWKELEAELTV
-640 ESEMDTLS
+640 ESEMDLLS

>member
-50 VLGPMLPQAP
+50 VLGPMLPQVP

-67 KTASISDE
+67 KTGSISDE

-102 VTHAT
+102 NSHAT
-107 DVRNNSLPFQV
+107 DVRDNSLPFQV

-142 KKVKAYQKRY
+142 RKVKAYQKRY

-202 VNTLIDSMVAEG
+202 VNALIDSMVAEG

-226 MLTESYLQKTFEMED
+226 MLTESYLQKTFGMED

-251 IKERKKYQKEYAA
+251 IKERKRYQKEYAA
-264 YMAKC
+264 YMVKC
-269 KKAIKSGDY
+269 KKAIKRGDY
-278 KTAAGYVE
+278 YVAGGYVE

-302 DKDSLTVNFIG
+302 DKESLTVHFIG
-313 IILGYLGFVVK
+313 IVLGYLGFVVK

-332 TMPLIGVMGAG
+332 TMPLIGV
-343 TALATVGAANASA
+343 VGVGLLMPDASA
-356 IAAGVGATLMGLG
+356 IAAGVSVTLMGLG
-369 GVAVTVA
+369 GVAVVVA
-376 SILLTFYGWYRV
+376 TILLTFYSWYRV

-397 EAKKNGES
+397 EAKKNGDS

-447 QKELDEIK
+447 QKELEEIK
-455 QMKESVELPSNVFVE
+455 QMKESVELSSNVFVE

-483 TYMDFYLE
+483 TYLDCYLE
-491 AKKPDDGMMDILN
+491 AKKPDDGMMEILD
-504 TLNQKGYKTK
+504 TLNRKGYKTK

-575 SHNADKVDSD
+575 SHNADKIDSD

-607 DQAESDQV
+607 DQAEADQV

-629 VWRDLEADLTI
+629 VWKELEAELTV
-640 ESEMDTLS
+640 ESEMELLS

>member
-67 KTASISDE
+67 KTGSISDE

-102 VTHAT
+102 DTHAT

-142 KKVKAYQKRY
+142 RKVKAYQKRY

-214 VLPKDMPHIDDR
+214 VLPKYMPHIDDR
-226 MLTESYLQKTFEMED
+226 MLTESYLQKTFGMED
-241 TFEESENLDL
+241 TFEESGNRDL

-269 KKAIKSGDY
+269 KKAIKRGDY
-278 KTAAGYVE
+278 KAAAAYIE

-302 DKDSLTVNFIG
+302 DKESLTVHFIG
-313 IILGYLGFVVK
+313 IILGYLGFIVK
-324 DTLLCFGV
+324 DTLLCFGIK
-332 TMPLIGVMGAG
+332 MPFIGAMGAG
-343 TALATVGAANASA
+343 AWLATTSASTEVVGF
-356 IAAGVGATLMGLG
+356 TLMGLG
-369 GVAVTVA
+369 GVAVVVA
-376 SILLTFYGWYRV
+376 SILLTFYGLYRI

-397 EAKKNGES
+397 EAEKNGKS
-405 ISINILNGVYNKT
+405 ININILNGVYNKT

-447 QKELDEIK
+447 QKELEEIK

-483 TYMDFYLE
+483 TYLDCYLE
-491 AKKPDDGMMDILN
+491 AKKPDDGMMEILD
-504 TLNQKGYKTK
+504 TLNRKGYKTK

-575 SHNADKVDSD
+575 SHNADKIDSD

-607 DQAESDQV
+607 DQAEADQV

>member
-50 VLGPMLPQAP
+50 VLGPMLPQVP
-60 LTGSTVQ
+60 LTGSTIQ
-67 KTASISDE
+67 KTTSISDE

-102 VTHAT
+102 NTHAT

-142 KKVKAYQKRY
+142 RKVKAYQKRY

-202 VNTLIDSMVAEG
+202 VNALIDSMVAEG
-214 VLPKDMPHIDDR
+214 VLPKDMPHIDDQ
-226 MLTESYLQKTFEMED
+226 MLTESYPQKTFGMED

-251 IKERKKYQKEYAA
+251 IKERKRYQKEYAA
-264 YMAKC
+264 YMVKC
-269 KKAIKSGDY
+269 KKAIKRGDY
-278 KTAAGYVE
+278 YVAGGYVE

-302 DKDSLTVNFIG
+302 DTDSLTVNFIG
-313 IILGYLGFVVK
+313 IVLGYLGFVVK

-332 TMPLIGVMGAG
+332 TMPLIGV
-343 TALATVGAANASA
+343 VGVGLLMPDASA
-356 IAAGVGATLMGLG
+356 IAAGVSVTLMGLG
-369 GVAVTVA
+369 GVAVVVA
-376 SILLTFYGWYRV
+376 TILLTFYSWYRV

-405 ISINILNGVYNKT
+405 ISITILNGVYNKT

-447 QKELDEIK
+447 QKELEEIK

-470 LTNLYESGAIDLE
+470 LTNLYESGVIDLE
-483 TYMDFYLE
+483 TYMDCYLE
-491 AKKPDDGMMDILN
+491 AKKPDDGMMEILD
-504 TLNQKGYKTK
+504 TLNRKGYKTK

-560 WKTVDGKDYLYVISV
+560 WKTVDGKDYLYVIAV
-575 SHNADKVDSD
+575 SHNADKIDSD

-607 DQAESDQV
+607 DQAEADQV

-629 VWRDLEADLTI
+629 AWKELEAELTV
-640 ESEMDTLS
+640 ESEMELLS

>member
-102 VTHAT
+102 NTHAT
-107 DVRNNSLPFQV
+107 DVRDNSLPFQV

-142 KKVKAYQKRY
+142 RKVKAYQKRY

-202 VNTLIDSMVAEG
+202 VNALIDSMVAEG
-214 VLPKDMPHIDDR
+214 VLPKDMPHIDDQ
-226 MLTESYLQKTFEMED
+226 MLTESYPQKTFGMED

-251 IKERKKYQKEYAA
+251 IKERKRYQKEYAA
-264 YMAKC
+264 YMVKC
-269 KKAIKSGDY
+269 KKAIKRGDY
-278 KTAAGYVE
+278 YVAAGYVE

-302 DKDSLTVNFIG
+302 DTDSLTVNFIG
-313 IILGYLGFVVK
+313 IVLGYLGFVVK

-332 TMPLIGVMGAG
+332 TMPLIGV
-343 TALATVGAANASA
+343 VGVGLLMPDASA
-356 IAAGVGATLMGLG
+356 IAAGVSVTLMGLG
-369 GVAVTVA
+369 GVAVVVA
-376 SILLTFYGWYRV
+376 TILLTFYSWYRV

-405 ISINILNGVYNKT
+405 ISITILNGVYNKT

-447 QKELDEIK
+447 QKELEEIK
-455 QMKESVELPSNVFVE
+455 QMKESVELPINVFVE

-483 TYMDFYLE
+483 TYMDCYLE
-491 AKKPDDGMMDILN
+491 AKKPDDGMMEILD
-504 TLNQKGYKTK
+504 TLNRKGYKTK

-560 WKTVDGKDYLYVISV
+560 WKTVDGKDYLYVIAV
-575 SHNADKVDSD
+575 SHNADKIDSG

-607 DQAESDQV
+607 DQKDADTI
-615 IKNKAKEEEDVTES
+615 IKTKAKDEEDVTES
-629 VWRDLEADLTI
+629 AWKELEAELTV
-640 ESEMDTLS
+640 ESEMDLLS